1 MLSTDIKSVHFT
13 GICGT
18 AMASAAAAMKERG
31 FVITGSDQNVY
42 PPMSTFLEQQGIEV
56 MSGYRAENVA
66 HNPDLVV
73 IGNAISR
80 GNEEAEEVLDQR
92 MRYCSMA
99 ELLKEFFIRGKRS
112 LVVAGTHG
120 KTTTTSLL
128 AWVFEHN
135 GHSPSFLIG
144 GIPGNLGQGA
154 RFNDS
159 DWFIIEGDEY
169 DTAFFDKRSKF
180 VHYLPEVCILNN
192 LEFDHADIFENLAAI
207 QKSFSHLIRLVPR
220 NGLLLANGDE
230 PNLAPLIENAPCPV
244 SRFGIDD
251 GNDLRAGQLELR
263 ADDSSFELGGEHYTV
278 PMVGELNVRN
288 ALAVAACA
296 RHCGLSREQIQS
308 AFDSF
313 VGIKRRMDIRG
324 EAGGIT
330 VIDDFGHHPTAI
342 RETLKALRIK
352 YGRRNIHAVFEPRSN
367 TTRRNIFQ
375 QDLVDAFADADGIVL
390 SQVARLDQLDAS
402 ERLNPEKLMEDLR
415 ASGKSAAY
423 LADVDAIVSHLAGA
437 CTEGDVVCVFSNG
450 GFGGIHDKLLSAFS
464 TEAVP

>member
-1 MLSTDIKSVHFT
+1 M
-13 GICGT
+13 
-18 AMASAAAAMKERG
+18 
-31 FVITGSDQNVY
+31 
-42 PPMSTFLEQQGIEV
+42 
-56 MSGYRAENVA
+56 
-66 HNPDLVV
+66 
-73 IGNAISR
+73 
-80 GNEEAEEVLDQR
+80 
-92 MRYCSMA
+92 
-99 ELLKEFFIRGKRS
+99 
-112 LVVAGTHG
+112 
-120 KTTTTSLL
+120 
-128 AWVFEHN
+128 
-135 GHSPSFLIG
+135 
-144 GIPGNLGQGA
+144 
-154 RFNDS
+154 
-159 DWFIIEGDEY
+159 
-169 DTAFFDKRSKF
+169 
-180 VHYLPEVCILNN
+180 
-192 LEFDHADIFENLAAI
+192 
-207 QKSFSHLIRLVPR
+207 
-220 NGLLLANGDE
+220 
-230 PNLAPLIENAPCPV
+230 
-244 SRFGIDD
+244 
-251 GNDLRAGQLELR
+251 ELR

-437 CTEGDVVCVFSNG
+437 CSEGGVVCVFSNG
-450 GFGGIHDKLLSAFS
+450 GFGGIHDKLLNAFS
-464 TEAVP
+464 AETVS